1 MTNMRYACYTCFPS
15 SFSTGTIL
23 ENPSA
28 VTSIILVVKEP
39 EPLRKRSTSRCYLE
53 SGTGV
58 GVRFYTNNKK
68 LSGDHKTIR
77 MSYEALINDTLFSHV
92 FNIATDYV
100 VRYLQRQYEDLSV
113 DLVEP

>member
-39 EPLRKRSTSRCYLE
+39 EPSKKRSTARSYLE

-68 LSGDHKTIR
+68 LSGAIG
-77 MSYEALINDTLFSHV
+77 L
-92 FNIATDYV
+92 
-100 VRYLQRQYEDLSV
+100 
-113 DLVEP
+113 

>member
-39 EPLRKRSTSRCYLE
+39 EPSRKRLTSRSYLD
-53 SGTGV
+53 GTGV
-58 GVRFYTNNKK
+58 GVRFYTKNKK

-77 MSYEALINDTLFSHV
+77 MSYEALINNTLFSHV

>member
-1 MTNMRYACYTCFPS
+1 M
-15 SFSTGTIL
+15 
-23 ENPSA
+23 
-28 VTSIILVVKEP
+28 KEP
-39 EPLRKRSTSRCYLE
+39 EPSRKRSMSRSYLE
-53 SGTGV
+53 S

-100 VRYLQRQYEDLSV
+100 VRYLQRQNEDLPV